1 MKENKLPS
9 IQKII
14 ASIFALVFI
23 ASLFF
28 IGYRIYTK
36 PAYEAHEQKQ
46 ARLLAVSAVSLFSEK
61 TAKEPG
67 TWARFNSDETELII
81 DHMKIKGNWVVKVN
95 FNNKESYIEVISSV
109 SSGWNSRSP
118 QSAEV
123 RAKIYNDGNIEY
135 EDGEGSRSIAAAIK
149 SGSLNALG
157 KIHIFRFPD
166 EQKKVPAVIEAEESL
181 LTDQEGNEYLIL
193 VYPENTPDEELP
205 SE

>member
-1 MKENKLPS
+1 MKENKLPPL
-9 IQKII
+9 QKII
-14 ASIFALVFI
+14 AFFFVLVFI

-46 ARLLAVSAVSLFSEK
+46 VRLLAVSAVSLFSDK
-61 TAKEPG
+61 TAREPG
-67 TWARFNSDETELII
+67 IWARFNRDETELII

-95 FNNKESYIEVISSV
+95 FNNKESHIEVISSV

-118 QSAEV
+118 RSAEV
-123 RAKIYNDGNIEY
+123 RAKIYNDGRVEY

-149 SGSLNALG
+149 SRSLIALG
-157 KIHIFRFPD
+157 KVHIFRFPD

-193 VYPENTPDEELP
+193 VYPENIPDQGMP